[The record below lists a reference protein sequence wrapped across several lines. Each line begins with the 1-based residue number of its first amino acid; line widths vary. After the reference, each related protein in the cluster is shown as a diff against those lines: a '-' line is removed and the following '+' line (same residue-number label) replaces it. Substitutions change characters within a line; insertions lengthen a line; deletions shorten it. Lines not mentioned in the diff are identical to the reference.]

1 MSQRRVVLVLVVI
14 AIAAAIVGLMLQPQ
28 GAH

>member
-14 AIAAAIVGLMLQPQ
+14 AIAAAIVGLMMQPQ